1 MSLKALLKAGKEL
14 LRAQKPRATPAT
26 GQQPVQQARRIGDNN
41 PPSPINTPK
50 PSQQTGKEL
59 VTQELK
65 NPPVVLKKTKT
76 INSALNKLSKKMGGG
91 MMMQR
96 PMGYKSGTFVQARG
110 CKLGRTR
117 PTKIT

>member
-1 MSLKALLKAGKEL
+1 MERRKS
-14 LRAQKPRATPAT
+14 LRAAAKAASATKIGKIALGVGAAGVAASQYLKSKMKKDENEKTLKDFREQKKP
-26 GQQPVQQARRIGDNN
+26 GI
-41 PPSPINTPK
+41 PS
-50 PSQQTGKEL
+50 E
-59 VTQELK
+59 
-65 NPPVVLKKTKT
+65 KTKT